1 MATGTSGKPVIR
13 LQEPWTAGLEGPLRR
28 ISPAEVHGPRPPAS
42 LVTVSRT
49 KRADAARV
57 KVAVLT
63 VSSSRQVPVATGVPK
78 VTPSVLVAMEYAPAR
93 PLGPV
98 ERGW

>member
-1 MATGTSGKPVIR
+1 MATGTSGKPVTR
-13 LQEPWTAGLEGPLRR
+13 PQEPCTAGLAGPLRR

-49 KRADAARV
+49 KRACSARV

-63 VSSSRQVPVATGVPK
+63 VSSSRQVPAATGVPK
-78 VTPSVLVAMEYAPAR
+78 VEPSVLVAMVYAPAR
-93 PLGPV
+93 PLGPSG
-98 ERGW
+98 RGW